1 MGLYS
6 VGYFAALFI
15 MEIVLKLI
23 NNFELLK
30 GDQPTDPSQMTYV
43 PTKEVKIKEKQDK
56 FLKQQLEKER
66 EAALLEEI
74 EKTEKERVKKK
85 GK

>member
-1 MGLYS
+1 
-6 VGYFAALFI
+6 
-15 MEIVLKLI
+15 
-23 NNFELLK
+23 
-30 GDQPTDPSQMTYV
+30 MTYV

-66 EAALLEEI
+66 EQALLEEI

-85 GK
+85 GMIHFLSLTHNFLQV

>member
-1 MGLYS
+1 
-6 VGYFAALFI
+6 
-15 MEIVLKLI
+15 
-23 NNFELLK
+23 
-30 GDQPTDPSQMTYV
+30 MTYV

-66 EAALLEEI
+66 EQALLEEI

-85 GK
+85 GKWYISLKQYLQVLKF

>member
-1 MGLYS
+1 
-6 VGYFAALFI
+6 
-15 MEIVLKLI
+15 
-23 NNFELLK
+23 
-30 GDQPTDPSQMTYV
+30 MTYV

-66 EAALLEEI
+66 EQALLEEI

-85 GK
+85 GKVLHNLKPIISYRTESVEV